1 MEKAVGALA
10 FELQRNSV
18 SDDDSGCVL
27 EEYTWVPPGLKPEQ
41 VHQYFCCLPED
52 RVPYVNSTGEKYR
65 AKQLLYQLPPQ
76 DNEARFCN
84 SLGEEEKKEL
94 RLFSA
99 QRKRDALGRGSVRSF
114 PITAAGVACQQCG
127 GTIGGGEMAVFASRT
142 SLYWHP
148 RCFVC
153 ITCRELLV
161 DLIYF
166 CLDGKLYC
174 GRHQAERLKPRCAA
188 CDEIIFADE
197 CTEAEGRHWHIA
209 HFSCVECQIVLGGQR
224 YIMKDGRPFC
234 CSCFQVRHTVPCIA
248 CYQHIGLEEERVTY
262 GGQHWH
268 ARDKC
273 FSCARC
279 KSSLLGFPF
288 LPQQGQIFCSKACS
302 LGDDGNASDSAD
314 SAFQSARSRDSH
326 RSFRNGSEASQPKPT
341 AYSLDPTPFILENAS
356 ESSMY
361 GLSES
366 GKRTAFHLSPG
377 SFVDSSLERSSPTT
391 YLPFSDHVQLQKKDN
406 VREEMPH
413 QVIIPSESLQSLAKQ
428 LRDEIKAEGPSSLL
442 GLIERAGHYSPQR
455 MAKHESPKLHTSP
468 DSYFHTDMG
477 TKSIDRLV
485 SVPEAAGCSEGEKCN
500 HFQHLKVQ
508 LPHVGTWG
516 RPEGRRNPHCALHGS
531 MESLSNITGLTVDVE
546 YKSTEKHAK
555 LNIPH
560 GIKEVNCKKE
570 KFNTPCSLYPAIR
583 YQSTDSISSLNLA
596 VESEPINSIRQRML
610 GPVRRSLS
618 QPRIQ
623 ARIGREAAEVPAS
636 PPAMACRPPLSERLR
651 RRAFDSEE
659 GRHQHHRGHHH
670 SRKSRKSRSEN
681 ALNRLAVSEQRR
693 CHFKEE
699 PEVHTHEEY
708 EQRMQQR
715 TGKPG
720 EGGRPRARPIYA
732 PQNHITVERFPN
744 RNVLDFFEDD
754 SVDSDGCCSTCSS
767 SSSDSEEDGYFLGRP
782 IPHATL
788 PSKLPPHI
796 IPVAFG
802 RGASLAA
809 KANAIGD
816 KKRRQKGKNC
826 IIS

>member
-1 MEKAVGALA
+1 APLELKAVGALA

-248 CYQHIGLEEERVTY
+248 CYQHIERVTY

-377 SFVDSSLERSSPTT
+377 SFVDSSLERS
-391 YLPFSDHVQLQKKDN
+391 
-406 VREEMPH
+406 
-413 QVIIPSESLQSLAKQ
+413 
-428 LRDEIKAEGPSSLL
+428 
-442 GLIERAGHYSPQR
+442 
-455 MAKHESPKLHTSP
+455 
-468 DSYFHTDMG
+468 
-477 TKSIDRLV
+477 IDL
-485 SVPEAAGCSEGEKCN
+485 
-500 HFQHLKVQ
+500 
-508 LPHVGTWG
+508 
-516 RPEGRRNPHCALHGS
+516 CALP
-531 MESLSNITGLTVDVE
+531 GLTVDVE